1 MRKYLIVVLM
11 KKWIIN
17 WDQIAST
24 TIPKDDQKA
33 FISDLTKLELLN
45 ADFNIQ

>member
-1 MRKYLIVVLM
+1 MNNKLRSNSIK
-11 KKWIIN
+11 
-17 WDQIAST
+17 AST